1 MKAKNIIID
10 ITIVIS
16 LVLLV
21 TIFNLIDNREITV
34 KEEDKPMDP
43 VVIVEED
50 PEPIVYEGMTM
61 DELAEK
67 LDRSLHSDL
76 AGSGYYFAKYSIQ
89 YGVDPYL
96 ATAIS
101 LHETGCN
108 AKCSAF
114 VVRCNN
120 VGGMKFRPNCYAGTS
135 YGRYDTLEQGIE
147 GFIRNIANNYYAFGL
162 TTAEAMAAK
171 YEGTGSKTWAPTV
184 NRYIQSIKN
193 S

>member
-1 MKAKNIIID
+1 MKTK
-10 ITIVIS
+10 TLIVDVTVFVCLI
-16 LVLLV
+16 LLV

-34 KEEDKPMDP
+34 KEEDKPIDP
-43 VVIVEED
+43 VAIVEEIPD
-50 PEPIVYEGMTM
+50 PIVYDGMTM
-61 DELAEK
+61 DELTAK
-67 LDRSLHSDL
+67 LDKNLHSDL
-76 AGSGYYFAKYSIQ
+76 AGSGYYFAKYSLE

-147 GFIRNIANNYYAFGL
+147 GFIRNIAKNYYAYGL
-162 TTAEAMAAK
+162 NTPDTMVAK
-171 YEGTGSKTWAPTV
+171 YEGTGSKTWAPKV
-184 NRYIQSIKN
+184 KKYIEQIKN

>member
-1 MKAKNIIID
+1 MKAKTLIVD
-10 ITIVIS
+10 ITVFVTLI
-16 LVLLV
+16 LLV
-21 TIFNLIDNREITV
+21 TIFNLIDNRNITV
-34 KEEDKPMDP
+34 
-43 VVIVEED
+43 VEEEQPLEPVAVVT
-50 PEPIVYEGMTM
+50 PEPDPIVYEGMTM
-61 DELAEK
+61 DELAAK
-67 LDRSLHSDL
+67 LDRNLHSDL
-76 AGSGYYFAKYSIQ
+76 AGSGYYFAKYSLQ

-120 VGGMKFRPNCYAGTS
+120 VGGQKFRPNCYAGTS

-147 GFIRNIANNYYAFGL
+147 GFIRNIANNYYAYGL
-162 TTAEAMAAK
+162 TTPETMVAK
-171 YEGTGSKTWAPTV
+171 YEGTGSTTWAPIV
-184 NRYIQSIKN
+184 NKYINQIKN